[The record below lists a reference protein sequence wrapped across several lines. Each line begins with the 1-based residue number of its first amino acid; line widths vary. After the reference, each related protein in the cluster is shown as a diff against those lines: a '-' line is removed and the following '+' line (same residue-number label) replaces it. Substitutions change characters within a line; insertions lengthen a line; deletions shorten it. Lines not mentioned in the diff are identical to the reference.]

1 MATFMPNS
9 NSKWPFFFILKCG
22 LNFSRSSWQWLV
34 ALMSSWTGV
43 SNYRFLDF
51 FFRAAV
57 VYIILDHKSRCKVS
71 QQHSKRDR
79 GLNYRVCSHVFHLCV
94 TFSYI
99 WALND
104 NKYLGSSYL
113 DFIQHLWFNNYSEC
127 SQFRSSLYT
136 ILNVTGKCSPR
147 VNGLRMLNLLFLK
160 NEKNRTDVALKN
172 ASSYKTCFVSGSGVL
187 HDPWVSGCRSESSQT
202 VSKQRE
208 DADRPRKPRQP
219 AHSGRCRHLSAVACL
234 PPALCSAHP
243 PLSQGKKPQTDFITV
258 HPVWCL
264 WCFISH

>member
-1 MATFMPNS
+1 MYILTGHFISISLLVQVLLLLPSCRYDLDICGYFVSFFGPFSVNPRGGHVWGNPSRSEVSEMAIFMPNS

-127 SQFRSSLYT
+127 SQFRKHTVPCTLFWTSLE
-136 ILNVTGKCSPR
+136 NV
-147 VNGLRMLNLLFLK
+147 LL
-160 NEKNRTDVALKN
+160 V
-172 ASSYKTCFVSGSGVL
+172 
-187 HDPWVSGCRSESSQT
+187 
-202 VSKQRE
+202 
-208 DADRPRKPRQP
+208 
-219 AHSGRCRHLSAVACL
+219 
-234 PPALCSAHP
+234 
-243 PLSQGKKPQTDFITV
+243 
-258 HPVWCL
+258 
-264 WCFISH
+264 